1 MKHYHLL
8 LAFWVSLLSFLMPQ
22 DVEAQGCPVITEQ
35 ALSAMLFS
43 PNTDC
48 GVEGFVL
55 AAYESNVAGFSKV
68 SYALSKDNITYD
80 ASVTTSTPATP
91 QQLNLTGWQSGDK
104 VYLRVTGHC
113 SGGTTQTL
121 VRLLGTYQPAPA
133 HTVQLDVST
142 TPAGGCSGTD
152 GTVHVRLSGM
162 SGFKRATY
170 YLYKGTTQV
179 SFAAT
184 NSPYV
189 DYAFSHVAKGTYRV
203 VAEVEP
209 DCTPASPGAGWKGSY
224 YEVEKSA
231 VSVETFTLTA
241 VPLPAV
247 GTCKGGISVNL
258 GKTAGATS
266 TILEVFP
273 TGATFPLLTTTLSAP
288 TSSHRF
294 SGLNPGTY
302 RVRATL
308 NCGEVQETTTQITA
322 TSTLTLHH
330 QTLRAPYGTCNNGVL
345 GASFEGTTPLSTTT
359 FTLTPASA
367 PPIVKTVQ
375 GGSEVRFDALSAGN
389 YSLTAEACGETRTA
403 NFSLSTGTLGE
414 LSYTSKPTTGLC
426 SPDGELT
433 VALKE
438 GVFYEEVSIELLF
451 EGSPINVVSLPPS
464 RRETTFRNLRAGIY
478 TIRLTTACGEI
489 VEKEVNVKSAVNLS
503 ELTLNFNQA
512 ISAPCN
518 SEPFS
523 GQYQW
528 VLHNGNK
535 SPLYT
540 ALNAVSAKAELYK
553 NGILIMQDV
562 WSQPKSI
569 PSGTY
574 ESLIR
579 TECGSVIARKTFTF
593 EQGVY
598 TLPEPGVTSTS
609 TCEALGSIIVSP
621 LGATYP
627 SGRVDNFVQGASTI
641 VELWKNGSLLETQTI
656 TGFYGNTYV
665 DFKELTEGTY
675 DIVAYLDCAPTQR
688 ITKQVVLDNTPR
700 ISVTASPGCGNSPGS
715 MHISPSYNSFLT
727 KFTYTIKDGSGII
740 LYNGKDNPPSLP
752 PGNYTLEVTQSGI
765 CAQPVQIIPFTIPT
779 SPGDIGERGE
789 KRVYPDY
796 HLNNGSLSFYNYNSI
811 AKSGKPNTI
820 ILEREDGTVV
830 GTQVVQGNQDATF
843 SSLPPGKYIYY
854 GISECG
860 TTPKRTIDFYNSP
873 ENNNSKPA
881 PFTVKVTEIISPIEN
896 CPGGVRLNITPKVPL
911 TGDITISYYSYQR
924 KETIIKTFPASTTEI
939 VLNDVEFPSTWAALN
954 ITHDAFTMRVDV
966 KTTWATTPAIVEEV
980 FPQQPGGTAA
990 GHIRA
995 KLNIVAP
1002 NTNIRYTLE
1011 GGGIKQEKTVT
1022 GGTSVVIFEGLP
1034 KGSYQLS
1041 AKSVSEGCIAVDLS
1055 KTVEMPEENVVLHFT
1070 AKDITCPASGEVMAW
1085 LSNADHVQKVS
1096 YTING
1101 ETTSTTSPSTPTRV
1115 SNTLAPGTYTLT
1127 AKVDAL
1133 LDGSVPNITQSTSF
1147 KIGGSYSGLNA
1158 SNSEYYNFPS
1168 STCVPTGKIQ
1178 LSISAG
1184 TNLYDDIV
1192 VKCTEKPSTAPASLL
1207 TQQWDY
1213 NTATY
1218 SNKGIGG
1225 NLPPGKYKFSVSDGC
1240 TVRPVEA
1247 TIKDWTEI
1255 WIYDPSFDYYKT
1267 VDCKDSVYIR
1277 TSLSGNSDN
1286 DRLAK
1291 QHFEY
1296 AILPPTAPLSSGTWK
1311 NWSGGIYTKVDFDLS
1326 DAGFRYVVRDKYC
1339 HTAIFDKTYP
1349 AIAKERPSFTSPRA
1363 HECKYYLSIPRMCA
1377 PFRYVITKDGSSVF
1391 DQIVPAGVRRPDY
1404 VDDTGHDYVIT
1415 AYDANNTY
1423 ASSSSF
1429 GRKEIFPL
1437 TPEVLVKAAVCNGE
1451 KVYLHIIGNNIE
1463 CPTLYD
1469 FKVRKQGQTAVLHES
1484 NRPSMK
1490 WAYPDVLEYGTT
1502 YEIEVLSAGGTS
1514 LGTWTYTPASITY
1527 PTDFDWEQNRMGISC
1542 NYSPHTLSE
1551 FRAIFPSTSSIK
1563 KIPPI
1568 KKVTITFPNYS
1579 SSSTYVAEAINPTI
1593 EYNDRVRITMWKTTQ
1608 TNTDGTSY
1616 SSNHDSNNWDIN
1628 DDKEKFYRIEDEC
1641 GHVWTGHA
1649 PARGRK
1655 SVSLYPKF
1663 TVVKYHCNNTY
1674 DLKVEATADIYG
1686 TPVIPLTIDDFR
1698 YNYGA
1703 TYPLGTVL
1711 TGLPYRYSESFSFN
1725 IRDNHGETCSYDY
1738 SYYAQKPN
1746 LAVDAAST
1754 NAFFCQQS
1762 GKGDISIKVKD
1773 GVAPYTYTLKRLDG
1787 STVKSGTQNNDEFFF
1802 QEGAVGETYVVD
1814 IADACGNQVIHS
1826 ATIAST
1832 ASLEQT
1838 LRQEINVCAGN
1849 SVTLNS
1855 LPLPNATFTWK
1866 APNGTTLGTGQTQTI
1881 TPTPTTAGVYTVEVK
1896 TNTCGSTIVG
1906 RKTVNVIEL
1915 QENTTT
1921 QTANV
1926 CAGHNVTFNIG
1937 APAVARKNN
1946 VAFTPQYQWL
1956 VTTTPGNNFSWKVIP
1971 GAQQEVLNYTPMEAG
1986 TYYLMRRS
1994 TIGNCTATSGHSTLT
2009 VEAGP
2014 SQYVAP
2020 DATDITIKGKK
2031 PFILT
2036 AGLVSAVGL
2045 SISYQWE
2052 RSLDG
2057 VTWTPIVG
2065 ATSATYRETTRY
2077 GRVVYYRRESKAGH
2091 CSLYSPTLTVRFK
2104 GISAAYINPHLR
2116 LRAKQ

>member
-241 VPLPAV
+241 DPLPAV

-266 TILEVFP
+266 TTLEVFP

-478 TIRLTTACGEI
+478 TVRLTTACGET
-489 VEKEVNVKSAVNLS
+489 VEKEANVKSFFDTSLLFLYYGQIAL
-503 ELTLNFNQA
+503 L
-512 ISAPCN
+512 PCN
-518 SEPFS
+518 TIQQTGNAYWSVRYGDSNFS
-523 GQYQW
+523 
-528 VLHNGNK
+528 
-535 SPLYT
+535 T
-540 ALNAVSAKAELYK
+540 ALNAVSAKAEYYK
-553 NGILIMQDV
+553 DGVLIAQKK
-562 WSQPKSI
+562 WSDRVDLTP
-569 PSGTY
+569 GTY
-574 ESLIR
+574 EALVR
-579 TECGSVIARKTFTF
+579 TECGSILAHSTFTLQKASF
-593 EQGVY
+593 VFKKVE
-598 TLPEPGVTSTS
+598 VTPTS
-609 TCEALGSIIVSP
+609 VCESQGSISLVYG
-621 LGATYP
+621 GALP
-627 SGRVDNFVQGASTI
+627 SGENVYSAGGLI
-641 VELWKNGSLLETQTI
+641 VMELWKNGTLVKSKVVDMQGSTI
-656 TGFYGNTYV
+656 F
-665 DFKELTEGTY
+665 DELIEGTY
-675 DIVAYLDCAPTQR
+675 EIVAYPDCAPTLK
-688 ITKQVVLDNTPR
+688 ISKQVTIENKPQATYVST
-700 ISVTASPGCGNSPGS
+700 SPGCGNALGRVD
-715 MHISPSYNSFLT
+715 ITLANSTQLNKFTFTVKDEAGIT
-727 KFTYTIKDGSGII
+727 KFIQNNLNQSFGAQ
-740 LYNGKDNPPSLP
+740 LP
-752 PGNYTLEVTQSGI
+752 IGNYTLEVKETGI
-765 CAQPVQIIPFTIPT
+765 CANNIVQTIPFTIFPQEGYI
-779 SPGDIGERGE
+779 SVHKII
-789 KRVYPDY
+789 YPDY
-796 HLNNGSLSFYNYNSI
+796 GMNNGKVTMSTALHN
-811 AKSGKPNTI
+811 SGKQSI
-820 ILEREDGTVV
+820 ITLEREDGTIV
-830 GTQVVQGNQDATF
+830 GSQVVLDNAPASF
-843 SSLPPGKYIYY
+843 SNLTPGLYY
-854 GISECG
+854 AYSTSDCG
-860 TTPKRTIDFYNSP
+860 TTKKVSISLLNQTEKD
-873 ENNNSKPA
+873 A
-881 PFTVKVTEIISPIEN
+881 PFTAKITEVRLPIGE
-896 CPGGVRLNITPKVPL
+896 CPGGVHVSITPKRPL
-911 TGDITISYYSYQR
+911 VGEFTLLYYSTEKQKY
-924 KETIIKTFPASTTEI
+924 ISKTVPTSMTEI
-939 VLNDVEFPSTWAALN
+939 DLDGLYFSSGSSSVGIYLRNDVHQFSINSNISWTTQPSLL
-954 ITHDAFTMRVDV
+954 
-966 KTTWATTPAIVEEV
+966 EEII
-980 FPQQPGGTAA
+980 PQQPGGVE
-990 GHIRA
+990 GGRIQA
-995 KLNIVAP
+995 KLNILAP

-1011 GGGIKQEKTVT
+1011 GGSIKQEKIVT
-1022 GGTSVVIFEGLP
+1022 GGTSAVIFEGIP
-1034 KGSYQLS
+1034 KGNYQLS
-1041 AKSVSEGCIAVDLS
+1041 AKSVSEGCVAVDLS
-1055 KTVEMPEENVVLHFT
+1055 KTLEMPEENVVLHFT

-1225 NLPPGKYKFSVSDGC
+1225 SLPPGKYKFSVSDGC

-1255 WIYDPSFDYYKT
+1255 WIYDPSFNYYKT

-1286 DRLAK
+1286 SRLAQ

-1311 NWSGGIYTKVDFDLS
+1311 NWSDGIYTKVDFDLS

-1437 TPEVLVKAAVCNGE
+1437 KLEVLVKAAVCNGE

-1542 NYSPHTLSE
+1542 SYSPHTLSE

-1593 EYNDRVRITMWKTTQ
+1593 EYNDRVRITRWKITQ

-1616 SSNHDSNNWDIN
+1616 SSNYDSNNWDIN
-1628 DDKEKFYRIEDEC
+1628 DYKEKFYRIEDEC
-1641 GHVWTGHA
+1641 GHVWTGHT
-1649 PARGRK
+1649 PAGGRK
-1655 SVSLYPKF
+1655 SVNLHPKF

-1674 DLKVEATADIYG
+1674 DLKVEATADITDIYG

-1698 YNYGA
+1698 YNYNA

-1711 TGLPYRYSESFSFN
+1711 TGLPYRYSESFSFK

-1738 SYYAQKPN
+1738 SYYAKKPN

-1956 VTTTPGNNFSWKVIP
+1956 VTTTPSNSFSWKVIP

-1994 TIGNCTATSGHSTLT
+1994 TIGNCTAASAHSTLT

-2116 LRAKQ
+2116 LRDKQ

>member
-8 LAFWVSLLSFLMPQ
+8 LTFWVSLLSFLMPQ
-22 DVEAQGCPVITEQ
+22 AVEAQGCPVITEQ

-241 VPLPAV
+241 DPLPAV

-302 RVRATL
+302 RIRGTL
-308 NCGEVQETTTQITA
+308 NCGEVQEVTTQITA

-345 GASFEGTTPLSTTT
+345 GASLEGTTPLSTTT
-359 FTLTPASA
+359 FTLSPASGT
-367 PPIVKTVQ
+367 PIVKTVQ
-375 GGSEVRFDALSAGN
+375 GGNEVRFDALKAGN
-389 YSLTAEACGETRTA
+389 YTLTAEACGETRTT
-403 NFSLSTGTLGE
+403 NFSISAGTLGE

-489 VEKEVNVKSAVNLS
+489 VEKEVNVESAVNLS

-512 ISAPCN
+512 SSAPCN

-523 GQYQW
+523 GNYQW
-528 VLHNGNK
+528 VLRNGSN

-562 WSQPKSI
+562 WSQPKNI

-598 TLPEPGVTSTS
+598 TLPEPRVTSTS
-609 TCEALGSIIVSP
+609 TCEALGSIIVSQ
-621 LGATYP
+621 LGATFP
-627 SGRVDNFVQGASTI
+627 SGRVENIYSTPTI
-641 VELWKNGSLLETQTI
+641 VELWKNGSLLGTQTI
-656 TGFYGNTYV
+656 DGGNAE
-665 DFKELTEGTY
+665 FKELTEGTY
-675 DIVAYLDCAPTQR
+675 DIVAYPDCAPTQR
-688 ITKQVVLDNTPR
+688 VTKQVVLDNTPQ
-700 ISVTASPGCGNSPGS
+700 ISVTSSPGCGNSPGS
-715 MHISPSYNSFLT
+715 IYISRSYNSSLT

-740 LYNGKDNPPSLP
+740 LYNGKYYPPSLP

-779 SPGDIGERGE
+779 SPGSIVERWE

-796 HLNNGSLSFYNYNSI
+796 HLNNGSLSFYNSI
-811 AKSGKPNTI
+811 GKSGKPNTI

-830 GTQVVQGNQDATF
+830 GTQVVQGDQDATF

-860 TTPKRTIDFYNSP
+860 TTTKKTIDFYNSP
-873 ENNNSKPA
+873 GNGNSKPA
-881 PFTVKVTEIISPIEN
+881 PFTVKVTETISPIEN

-939 VLNDVEFPSTWAALN
+939 VLNDVEFAYPNTWAALN

-966 KTTWATTPAIVEEV
+966 RTTWATTPAIVEEV

-1055 KTVEMPEENVVLHFT
+1055 KTVEMPEENVVINFT
-1070 AKDITCPASGEVMAW
+1070 TKDIICPASGEVMVW

-1133 LDGSVPNITQSTSF
+1133 LDGSVPNITQSTSL

-1158 SNSEYYNFPS
+1158 SNSEYSNFPS

-1178 LSISAG
+1178 LGIN
-1184 TNLYDDIV
+1184 TNLYDYIV
-1192 VKCTEKPSTAPASLL
+1192 IKCTEKPSAAPTSLF

-1213 NTATY
+1213 KTATN
-1218 SNKGIGG
+1218 SSKGIGG
-1225 NLPPGKYKFSVSDGC
+1225 SLPPGKYKFSVSDGC

-1255 WIYDPSFDYYKT
+1255 WIYDPSFNYYKT

-1286 DRLAK
+1286 SRLAQ

-1296 AILPPTAPLSSGTWK
+1296 AILPPGAALSSATWK
-1311 NWSGGIYTKVDFDLS
+1311 SWSSDIHTRVDFALA
-1326 DAGFRYVVRDKYC
+1326 DAGFRYVVRDKNC
-1339 HTAIFDKTYP
+1339 HQPIFDKSYP
-1349 AIAKERPSFTSPRA
+1349 AISRTLPLWDYPSNYA
-1363 HECKYYLSIPRMCA
+1363 NNCKYSIPIPRMCS
-1377 PFRYVITKDGSSVF
+1377 PFRYVITKDGTPVY
-1391 DQIVPAGVRRPDY
+1391 DQTIPAGILTPTY
-1404 VDDTGHDYVIT
+1404 VDDTDHNYVIT
-1415 AYDANNTY
+1415 AYDADNT
-1423 ASSSSF
+1423 AVSHQSF
-1429 GRKEIFPL
+1429 PKITKPTVE
-1437 TPEVLVKAAVCNGE
+1437 PEVLVNTVVCEGE
-1451 KVYLHIIGNNIE
+1451 KGYLHIIGNPVE

-1469 FKVRKQGQTAVLHES
+1469 FKVRKQGQTNVLHES

-1490 WAYPDVLEYGTT
+1490 WNYPGIFEYGTT
-1502 YEIEVLSAGGTS
+1502 YEIEVLSTAGTS
-1514 LGTWTYTPASITY
+1514 LGTWLYTPKSVTY
-1527 PTDFDWEQNRMGISC
+1527 PIDFDWPQNKTGVACNNGIDEFKL
-1542 NYSPHTLSE
+1542 HE
-1551 FRAIFPSTSSIK
+1551 FRAIYPTGASIT
-1563 KIPPI
+1563 KIPPL
-1568 KKVTITFPNYS
+1568 KKVTVSFPNYS
-1579 SSSTYVAEAINPTI
+1579 GYTSYIAEAVNPTI
-1593 EYNDRVRITMWKTTQ
+1593 SNDRISISSWKIIYTTTAGITSSFTQ
-1608 TNTDGTSY
+1608 SWY
-1616 SSNHDSNNWDIN
+1616 NWDAN
-1628 DDKEKFYRIEDEC
+1628 YFREKIYRIEDEC

-1649 PARGRK
+1649 PAGGRK
-1655 SVSLYPKF
+1655 TVTLQPKF
-1663 TVVKYHCNNTY
+1663 TLVKRHCNNTY
-1674 DLKVEATADIYG
+1674 DVKVDATAYIYD
-1686 TPVIPLTIDDFR
+1686 TPIIPLTVDDFE
-1698 YNYGA
+1698 YNS
-1703 TYPLGTVL
+1703 TSYPLGTVL
-1711 TGLPYRYSESFSFN
+1711 TGIPYANYNYVTFTVNLGGGETCYRTESFSFN
-1725 IRDNHGETCSYDY
+1725 QE
-1738 SYYAQKPN
+1738 N
-1746 LAVDAAST
+1746 LAVETAST

-1773 GVAPYTYTLKRLDG
+1773 GVAPYSYTLKRLDG
-1787 STVKSGTQNNDEFFF
+1787 SIVKSGTQNSDEFFF

-1814 IADACGNQVIHS
+1814 IADACGSQVIHS

-1838 LRQEINVCAGN
+1838 LRQEINVCVGN

-1866 APNGTTLGTGQTQTI
+1866 APNGITLGTGQTQTI

-1921 QTANV
+1921 QAANV

-1956 VTTTPGNNFSWKVIP
+1956 VTTTPSNSFSWKVIP
-1971 GAQQEVLNYTPMEAG
+1971 SAQQEVLNYTPLEAG

-1994 TIGNCTATSGHSTLT
+1994 TIGDCTAASAHSTLT

-2045 SISYQWE
+2045 PISYQWE

-2057 VTWTPIVG
+2057 VTWSPIVG
-2065 ATSATYRETTRY
+2065 ATSSTYRETTRY